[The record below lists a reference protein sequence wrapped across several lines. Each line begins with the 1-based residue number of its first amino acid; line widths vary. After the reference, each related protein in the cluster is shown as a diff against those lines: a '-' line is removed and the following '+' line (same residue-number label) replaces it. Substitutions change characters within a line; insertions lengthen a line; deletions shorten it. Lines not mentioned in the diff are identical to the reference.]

1 MLCIIP
7 GLSVC
12 SSTPLQRNISTAN
25 NMVEKKKIFHRRSIL
40 EILSLR
46 ERQLRG
52 EYNSSLSNQEG
63 NGDIFNCFKM
73 QIGVSIETIGLQFQ
87 NKCMTVV
94 FSTMYNWGEY

>member
-1 MLCIIP
+1 MLYIIS

-12 SSTPLQRNISTAN
+12 SFTPLQRNISTAN
-25 NMVEKKKIFHRRSIL
+25 SMGGKKKLFHWRSIL
-40 EILSLR
+40 GILSLH

-52 EYNSSLSNQEG
+52 DCNSSLSNHEG
-63 NGDIFNCFKM
+63 NGEIVNCFKM
-73 QIGVSIETIGLQFQ
+73 QIGAVIETVALQFK